1 MKLVELIISELSD
14 FLGFTENSLV
24 DKPAIEENF
33 FYFREQEV
41 DEFIVSKLIELE
53 MDKYVKLVNKLPG
66 ETRDNYLQRCIP
78 TLLDEGYPEDQA
90 IAICY
95 SEFVQ
100 MDKSEDVYELKIG
113 DYQTRHYDMCPG
125 ASELY
130 KKIESGEIETDM
142 GLAIRAAKLQDVLFW
157 LEKHTVKEMGKA
169 TFEDVVAAQ
178 NLAYEIMQLA
188 EGMGL
193 TQEHQYIYGHIQA
206 IRDLSGDT
214 SLDMDT
220 TGLAPY
226 NDQISGS
233 IVTERFESYNDYPQ
247 AASDNACKVLRWI
260 DEHGR
265 DEVEGMTQVGLA
277 RANQLCN
284 RENISE
290 DTIARMSAF
299 SRHRQNAEIADEYK
313 GTPWK
318 DKGYVA
324 WLGWGG
330 DEGVNWATRKL
341 EQIRKEMSTQKFSF
355 ASEEERIVVGP
366 MLIPNKRILRIDE
379 NGNPYHVFFSE
390 DTVRAIAEKMMKDK
404 LLDRLNAQ
412 HDPNQP
418 IEGNMLETWIIEDPK
433 RDKAAIYGF
442 EHLPPGSW
450 MGMYRIESE
459 DAWKRV
465 KSGELKGFSIEA
477 FLAERVVSN

>member
-33 FYFREQEV
+33 FYFKEQEV

-53 MDKYVKLVNKLPG
+53 MDKYVKLVSKLPG

-100 MDKSEDVYELKIG
+100 MDESEDVYELKIG

-233 IVTERFESYNDYPQ
+233 IVT
-247 AASDNACKVLRWI
+247 
-260 DEHGR
+260 
-265 DEVEGMTQVGLA
+265 
-277 RANQLCN
+277 
-284 RENISE
+284 
-290 DTIARMSAF
+290 
-299 SRHRQNAEIADEYK
+299 
-313 GTPWK
+313 
-318 DKGYVA
+318 
-324 WLGWGG
+324 
-330 DEGVNWATRKL
+330 
-341 EQIRKEMSTQKFSF
+341 EMSTQKFSF